1 MLKTLLFLAFL
12 FFMIVIYPMLISIYV
27 TLPLFI
33 GFAGFMIV
41 KGLEGAGW
49 RYIFLALFYL
59 INLEINLSLPLM
71 LTLLATLT
79 AYLIIYPHLVLIKQC
94 QGCVAFIMVVSIDLI
109 YFSLLV
115 TYDFIFNTKSIGINL
130 LLLYSLTMDA
140 IVAVLL

>member
-1 MLKTLLFLAFL
+1 MFKTLLFISSL
-12 FFMIVIYPMLISIYV
+12 FFMIAIYPMLISIYV

-41 KGLEGAGW
+41 KGLEGAKW
-49 RYIFLALFYL
+49 RYIFLALLYL
-59 INLEINLSLPLM
+59 TNLEINLSLPLFM
-71 LTLLATLT
+71 TLLASLI
-79 AYLIIYPHLVLIKQC
+79 AYLVIYPHLNLIKQC

-109 YFSLLV
+109 YFGLLV